1 MSKFKIF
8 LALTI
13 YDKVIIAKIR
23 DLQTYWYND
32 GLIELTILDLD
43 SKVMSYEKSIY
54 DIWNNM
60 ITSAL
65 L

>member
-13 YDKVIIAKIR
+13 YDKIIIAKIR
-23 DLQTYWYND
+23 DPQTYWYND

>member
-1 MSKFKIF
+1 MSKLKIF

-23 DLQTYWYND
+23 DTQTYWYND

>member
-1 MSKFKIF
+1 MSKLKIF

-54 DIWNNM
+54 YIWNNM